1 MALTREQFKT
11 ARKKLSDESR
21 EAKKAENRLQR
32 TLDKLSKS
40 DPKDFQE
47 NIVHV
52 VQGLL
57 SAAFRT
63 AKHTKTME
71 SYVGRS
77 FGDVEAMFKATK
89 VAITEIRDDIESLKT
104 ASIINSMIIQE
115 AIVLRRPLT
124 IKERIGIF
132 KDVNMDYELLE
143 KELAKRAA
151 AAG

>member
-1 MALTREQFKT
+1 MALTREQFKV

-47 NIVHV
+47 NIVRV
-52 VQGLL
+52 VQGFL
-57 SAAFRT
+57 SVAFST
-63 AKHTKTME
+63 AKHTKIME

-77 FGDVEAMFKATK
+77 FGDAEAMFKATK
-89 VAITEIRDDIESLKT
+89 GAITDIRDDIENLKT
-104 ASIINSMIIQE
+104 ASIINSIIIQE

-132 KDVNMDYELLE
+132 KDVNMDYEPVE